1 MKALVIGNCQ
11 ARPLTQ
17 LIAQSAY
24 AEMLEPIVLHLAKD
38 ADHDAHVA
46 RMGEADVIFAQQTA
60 DNFARPWLRSKN
72 VRADHP
78 AVFVW
83 PNIFWSGQQP
93 FLRYMTH
100 MTGGRMLGPL
110 EALHDLRIYHD
121 WLVKEGAIADQSTA
135 FDSVYV
141 DRVRERSLAELQR
154 REASCDVTITDVLG
168 AHVDDRR
175 LFFTFNHPTAFVLAE
190 VAKRLLKVAGY
201 YEAQVDEPANE
212 PLGRYVVPSLWP
224 EKPDNLQGDGYAL
237 EAGGQVTRKP
247 GAPVRYD
254 EDSLVTA
261 FHEVY
266 AHNPMF
272 RDLSGIRFTPATGM
286 DANIFKSIGASV

>member
-1 MKALVIGNCQ
+1 
-11 ARPLTQ
+11 
-17 LIAQSAY
+17 
-24 AEMLEPIVLHLAKD
+24 
-38 ADHDAHVA
+38 
-46 RMGEADVIFAQQTA
+46 
-60 DNFARPWLRSKN
+60 
-72 VRADHP
+72 
-78 AVFVW
+78 
-83 PNIFWSGQQP
+83 
-93 FLRYMTH
+93 
-100 MTGGRMLGPL
+100 MLGPL